1 MMRSFYKKVS
11 KCATAND
18 LYCNCVNLKNRK
30 RWKQFS
36 EKRIRKAIDTQ
47 ASV

>member
-1 MMRSFYKKVS
+1 MIRSFYKKVC
-11 KCATAND
+11 KFATAND

-36 EKRIRKAIDTQ
+36 EKRIRKAIDKQ
-47 ASV
+47 VNV

>member
-11 KCATAND
+11 KFATAND

-36 EKRIRKAIDTQ
+36 EKRIRKAIDKQ
-47 ASV
+47 ADM

>member
-11 KCATAND
+11 KFATAND

-36 EKRIRKAIDTQ
+36 EKRIRKGIDKQ
-47 ASV
+47 LIP